1 MSVIQFDSV
10 VEGDIIRIPE
20 EYLNTIHS
28 VAKVTV
34 LSQTIREDFVSPT
47 TKAGTLSLDD
57 FTELK
62 IDTRNFKF
70 DREEANER

>member
-28 VAKVTV
+28 GAKVT
-34 LSQTIREDFVSPT
+34 IRSNGNPKYFVNCRAE
-47 TKAGTLSLDD
+47 AGALLPDD
-57 FTELK
+57 FTAFK
-62 IDTRNFKF
+62 IDTRGFKF